1 MSGAGRF
8 DVRAPMGALFL
19 LLGAIVAVAG
29 LTSRNA
35 IVADIPI
42 GLVWGGVMMAFGA
55 AMSALAWRA
64 RK

>member
-19 LLGAIVAVAG
+19 LLGAIIAVAG

-35 IVADIPI
+35 IVAGIPI
-42 GLVWGGVMMAFGA
+42 ALAWGGVMMAFGA

-64 RK
+64 KQ